1 MPPRKQNKQ
10 AVPQSTA
17 PVAQTTVPVAQ
28 TTVTAL
34 SVQTLQEQAKKAEVF
49 AEWAQKAD
57 DDDAPALLYYPK
69 PAGMGKGVWSWKLQ
83 AKHDALEA
91 GKALAAALA
100 ARAADPSYE
109 EETPRYVPV
118 PESAEET
125 AARQARYAAE
135 GRDRHGT
142 LLTAAES
149 CSGCFNCRWAARP
162 KQALWTDAECQ
173 AAVDL
178 WGPRLG
184 AELILM
190 RNQGYTLDELYG
202 AEMQEAW
209 DDWCAARERT
219 AAAVAAAEKA
229 QMEANWKRAC
239 IEQAMV
245 EARRNLKRGEQ
256 VQKNGRI
263 CTRCYSCV
271 GNKHTAWEDGG
282 HKARPSTLHVSSECF
297 THEEFLAGKIRDD
310 CPFLHHGDAGW
321 HSEWDRNF
329 LWDPMAPTVFPVAR
343 HIRERAATSLLCISE
358 SSSGRLPVHLGGKP
372 AAAPSGA
379 PNRFSALVGAPPPPV
394 PEPKKAWGRK

>member
-1 MPPRKQNKQ
+1 MPPKKQNKQ

-17 PVAQTTVPVAQ
+17 PVAQTTIITEP
-28 TTVTAL
+28 AL
-34 SVQTLQEQAKKAEVF
+34 SIQELTEQAHKAELF
-49 AEWAQKAD
+49 SEWAQKAD
-57 DDDAPALLYYPK
+57 DDEAPALLYYPK
-69 PAGMGKGVWSWKLQ
+69 PAGMGKGVWGWKLQ
-83 AKHDALEA
+83 ARHDALEKA
-91 GKALAAALA
+91 KALAAALK

-109 EETPRYVPV
+109 EETLRYVPV

-135 GRDRHGT
+135 GRDKHGT
-142 LLTAAES
+142 LLSAAQS
-149 CSGCFNCRWAARP
+149 CGGCFNCAWAARP
-162 KQALWTDAECQ
+162 KPACWTDAECQ

-190 RNQGYTLDELYG
+190 RNEGRTLDDLYG
-202 AEMQEAW
+202 PEMQEAW

-239 IEQAMV
+239 VEQAMV

-263 CTRCYSCV
+263 CTRCYSCE
-271 GNKHTAWEDGG
+271 GSKHTVWEDGG

-297 THEEFLAGKIRDD
+297 THQEFLAGKIRDD

-321 HSEWDRNF
+321 HAEWDRNF
-329 LWDPMAPTVFPVAR
+329 LWDPTAPTVIPVAR
-343 HIRERAATSLLCISE
+343 HVRSREGPSLVCISE
-358 SSSGRLPVHLGGKP
+358 SSSGRIPVHLGGKP
-372 AAAPSGA
+372 AAAPTFAERVTSQG
-379 PNRFSALVGAPPPPV
+379 RFAALIGVAPPPPQ
-394 PEPKKAWGRK
+394 PKKAWGRK